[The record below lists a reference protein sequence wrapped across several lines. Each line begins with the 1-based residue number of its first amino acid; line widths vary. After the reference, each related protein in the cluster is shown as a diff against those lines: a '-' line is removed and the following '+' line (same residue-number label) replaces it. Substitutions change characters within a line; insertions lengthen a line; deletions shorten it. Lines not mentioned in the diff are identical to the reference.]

1 MTHACQHLLIH
12 GYVQGVYYRASMVQ
26 EARRL
31 GVAGWV
37 RNRRDGAVE
46 ALVLGDAASVQALV
60 DWAHRGPEQAR
71 VERLEVTDVP
81 DPGGLPRLFEQQTTV

>member
-1 MTHACQHLLIH
+1 
-12 GYVQGVYYRASMVQ
+12 MVQ

-37 RNRRDGAVE
+37 RNRRDGTVE
-46 ALVLGDAASVQALV
+46 ALVLGDAVSIQALV

-71 VERLEVTDVP
+71 VERVEVSDVP
-81 DPGGLPRLFEQQTTV
+81 DPGGLAGMFEQRATI